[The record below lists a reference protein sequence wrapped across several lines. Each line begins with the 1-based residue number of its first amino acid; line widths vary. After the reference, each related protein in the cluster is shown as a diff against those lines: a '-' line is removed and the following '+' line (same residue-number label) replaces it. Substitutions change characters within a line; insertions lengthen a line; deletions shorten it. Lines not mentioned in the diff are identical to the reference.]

1 MWEQMGKTKNNKIV
15 KKKKMCGF
23 LFYLLYQSTINKYK
37 GAKVNLVIRH
47 DFSRVLINL
56 FFNSVSERLEK
67 NTHEIFSILKWKTE
81 SLIPPI
87 SLYMM
92 RLINYSYELQ
102 SEKSRVWVLR
112 SHFIWCDWFNYSY
125 EL

>member
-1 MWEQMGKTKNNKIV
+1 MGKTKNNKIV

-56 FFNSVSERLEK
+56 FFNSVSEILEK
-67 NTHEIFSILKWKTE
+67 NTHEIFSILK
-81 SLIPPI
+81 
-87 SLYMM
+87 
-92 RLINYSYELQ
+92 
-102 SEKSRVWVLR
+102 
-112 SHFIWCDWFNYSY
+112 
-125 EL
+125 